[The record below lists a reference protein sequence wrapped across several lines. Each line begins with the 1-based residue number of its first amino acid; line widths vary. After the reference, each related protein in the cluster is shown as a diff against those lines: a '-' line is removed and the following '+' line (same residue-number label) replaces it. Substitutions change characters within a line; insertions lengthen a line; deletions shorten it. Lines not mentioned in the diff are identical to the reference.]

1 MGPCARMCQT
11 HQGRDSPPPDFAK
24 IRCQKVGKSEMG
36 KILVL
41 GQGVV
46 RECVVG
52 EGMVRVGVVAVAV
65 LAGEAV
71 QVVHERMGQGR
82 ARGG

>member
-41 GQGVV
+41 G
-46 RECVVG
+46 RLEDRG
-52 EGMVRVGVVAVAV
+52 EGAPREEAKWSVGS
-65 LAGEAV
+65 
-71 QVVHERMGQGR
+71 
-82 ARGG
+82 